1 MDYFQKKR
9 GLQNDGRMVKRFR
22 TRSRMILT
30 AVCVLMLLMAAG
42 CGKAEEPVPVDLSS
56 GDMEELQNGT
66 AEDTG
71 DDGVSGQDENGMEN
85 DAAEEADAD
94 ADEEDSAENVPPE
107 KAGENADGENGMDA
121 QSAGNEKLEGDVW
134 RVEADCFVICRYETV
149 DEEGASY
156 ALAPAPGYEEENDLV
171 TIHTTKDCVYQ
182 YRTVKNG
189 GINPEDV
196 SSRDGSFADV
206 REGMSVIMG
215 GNWQA
220 DGSFLADSVVLMSIE

>member
-94 ADEEDSAENVPPE
+94 ADEEDSAENVTPE

-149 DEEGASY
+149 DEEGAS
-156 ALAPAPGYEEENDLV
+156 LSL
-171 TIHTTKDCVYQ
+171 IHISEPTRQ
-182 YRTVKNG
+182 Y
-189 GINPEDV
+189 
-196 SSRDGSFADV
+196 S
-206 REGMSVIMG
+206 
-215 GNWQA
+215 
-220 DGSFLADSVVLMSIE
+220 

>member
-30 AVCVLMLLMAAG
+30 AVCVLMLVMAAG
-42 CGKAEEPVPVDLSS
+42 CGKVEEPVPVDLSS

-94 ADEEDSAENVPPE
+94 ADEEDSAGNGSRRKPE
-107 KAGENADGENGMDA
+107 RMRMERTAWMHSLPETRSLKATCG
-121 QSAGNEKLEGDVW
+121 VW
-134 RVEADCFVICRYETV
+134 KRTV
-149 DEEGASY
+149 SSY
-156 ALAPAPGYEEENDLV
+156 ADMRQLMRRAQAMRLLRHRDMRKK
-171 TIHTTKDCVYQ
+171 TIWSPYIRQK
-182 YRTVKNG
+182 TVCTNIG
-189 GINPEDV
+189 RSRMAV
-196 SSRDGSFADV
+196 SIRRMF
-206 REGMSVIMG
+206 RRGMGALRM
-215 GNWQA
+215 
-220 DGSFLADSVVLMSIE
+220 